1 MKNILVVF
9 GGRSCESDVSV
20 VTGLLTVS
28 SLDVTKYNAIPL
40 YVSKSG
46 KFYTGEALKKLETF
60 KKYADVSLDPSVS
73 KAVFLAGEN
82 TVFTLKKGKL
92 VKGAEI
98 AAVINCCHGGVGEN
112 GSLSGYFVVTGIPVC
127 SPEVFACSVTMDKSL
142 TKIFLKGLK
151 ILSPNY
157 VAVKVDGDVERDVKR
172 IEEALKYP
180 VIVKPSSQGSSI
192 GIGVAKNK
200 KELIAAI
207 NYAYRFD
214 NTVIVEQYLDGAEE
228 FNCAAYK
235 NGDKIVVSEC
245 EKPLYKGEIL
255 TFDDKYISG
264 DREFPAKISAELSN
278 EIKSLTERVY
288 SALDCVGVIRVD
300 YLYYRGKLY
309 LNEVNSVP
317 GSLALYLF
325 SNKPNDFKKVL
336 DDIITTGER
345 RYNIKKS
352 AFSLFETNIFTGGSK
367 GKASKRLE

>member
-9 GGRSCESDVSV
+9 GGKSCESDVSV

-28 SLDVTKYNAIPL
+28 SFDVTKYNAIPL

-46 KFYTGEALKKLETF
+46 KFYTGDTLKKLETF

-92 VKGAEI
+92 VKDAEI
-98 AAVINCCHGGVGEN
+98 AAVINCCHGGVGED
-112 GSLSGYFVVTGIPVC
+112 GSLSGYFAVTGIPVC

-142 TKIFLKGLK
+142 TKIFLKGLNV
-151 ILSPNY
+151 PFPDY
-157 VAVKVDGDVERDVKR
+157 VAIKVDGDVERGVKNV
-172 IEEALKYP
+172 EEALKYP

-235 NGDKIVVSEC
+235 NDDKIVVSEC
-245 EKPLYKGEIL
+245 EKPLRKGDIL
-255 TFDDKYISG
+255 TFDDKYVSG
-264 DREFPAKISAELSN
+264 DREFPAKISVELSN

-325 SNKPNDFKKVL
+325 SNTPNGFKKVL
-336 DDIITTGER
+336 DDIVITGER

-352 AFSLFETNIFTGGSK
+352 AFSSFETNIFTSGSK